1 MYKVELSHFNGI
13 EWTFCYLHFFF
24 RWNCTLTAVA
34 CDESKLHVMQYVL
47 TCRIGVKKVYNV
59 TPIICLFK
67 VFLTK
72 LNSICSKPVQSKQL
86 LKLRLFINQ
95 GKMSFQNTWWWITGE
110 SFKFMVAQNVKLDF
124 FCESLIHRLISLLSL
139 QRSLLSYITY

>member
-13 EWTFCYLHFFF
+13 EWTFCYLHFFK
-24 RWNCTLTAVA
+24 WNCTSTAVA

-95 GKMSFQNTWWWITGE
+95 GKMCFQNTWWWITGE

-139 QRSLLSYITY
+139 QQSLLSYITY

>member
-1 MYKVELSHFNGI
+1 MDILL
-13 EWTFCYLHFFF
+13 TAFFLF
-24 RWNCTLTAVA
+24 LIKCTLTAVA

-124 FCESLIHRLISLLSL
+124 FLWISNPQIDFLIKSATIFIILHNLLSSKL
-139 QRSLLSYITY
+139 YIF

>member
-1 MYKVELSHFNGI
+1 MDILL
-13 EWTFCYLHFFF
+13 TAFFLF
-24 RWNCTLTAVA
+24 LIKCTLTAVA

-59 TPIICLFK
+59 TPIIFLFK

-95 GKMSFQNTWWWITGE
+95 GKMCFQNTWWWITGE
-110 SFKFMVAQNVKLDF
+110 SFKFMVAQNVKLDL

-139 QRSLLSYITY
+139 QQSLLSCITY

>member
-1 MYKVELSHFNGI
+1 MNILL
-13 EWTFCYLHFFF
+13 TAFFLF
-24 RWNCTLTAVA
+24 LIKCTLTAVA

-95 GKMSFQNTWWWITGE
+95 GKMCFQNTWWWITGE
-110 SFKFMVAQNVKLDF
+110 SFKSNAETGFFLWISNPQIDF
-124 FCESLIHRLISLLSL
+124 LIKSATIFIILHNLLSSKL
-139 QRSLLSYITY
+139 YIS